1 MVWLK
6 NLKFVRKIQGG
17 FFILAFISTLIV
29 VVGYTQLTKMSST
42 KDSIF
47 KDYIA
52 PQSQIQNIYSHF
64 QKTQFIMLQFSMKEF
79 ASKFNDNVKDYEL
92 HKKSIDEAIETIL
105 KGDINDETRKNINE
119 VKKIWIDYKTMVA
132 DAIMSASVTQMY
144 EMAADIATSSGEEVG
159 QKLVKKFDSIN
170 SELSAKGKEL
180 NSSADRTAS
189 AAILLTILGSILGTV
204 VFCFNAFYLAPAIT
218 KPINKLK
225 EIVKEFAV
233 GNYDIKIK
241 NDSQDEIGEL
251 TDLFI
256 TLQKAQVD
264 KIYAAE
270 QIAAGNMHRVKP
282 ASSKDDLA
290 NAFNKE
296 VDIIESI
303 LNEANMLV
311 EANKQGQLN
320 LRGDVSKYSG
330 GWGKLIEGVNSIL
343 DVFLAP
349 IKEASE
355 VLSIMASG
363 DFTKKIQGDYKG
375 DYKLIKD
382 SVNDVAD
389 SLNEAL
395 SAVATSAS
403 AVASSSTQISSS
415 SEEMA
420 AGAQEQAQQAAEVAA
435 SVEEMTKTIL
445 ESNKNAGI
453 AAETSKSS
461 SDNAK
466 KGVQKV
472 EETKK
477 GIDKIVLSTEKTGVI
492 ITSLVKK
499 TDQIGE
505 ITQVIDDIADQ
516 TNLLALNAAIEAAR
530 AGEQGRGF
538 AVVADEVRKL
548 AERTTKA
555 TKEIAD
561 TIKAIQNEAKEADK
575 SMEDSNNAVKE
586 GIKLTEEVAH
596 SLREIL
602 MGADKV
608 SDIVVQVASASEQ
621 QSASAEMISK
631 NIEGINTVTQ
641 QTSDGINQIAKA
653 AEDLSR
659 LTVNLQEL
667 VGKFNIEGNSQ
678 IGNHFNRFEANDL
691 IAPHEEPT
699 LLQS

>member
-1 MVWLK
+1 MAWLK
-6 NLKFVRKIQGG
+6 NLKFVRKIQFG

-29 VVGYTQLTKMSST
+29 VVGYTQLSKMSST
-42 KDSIF
+42 KDKIF
-47 KDYIA
+47 KDYID
-52 PQSQIQNIYSHF
+52 PQSQIYDIYSHF

-79 ASKFNDNVKDYEL
+79 ASKFNDNVKEYEL
-92 HKKSIDEAIETIL
+92 HKKSIDESIDAIL
-105 KGDINDETRKNINE
+105 KADINEETRKNITE
-119 VKKIWIDYKTMVA
+119 VKKIWTDYKTMVA

-144 EMAADIATSSGEEVG
+144 EMAADIATTSGEEVG
-159 QKLVKKFDSIN
+159 KKLVNKFDSTN
-170 SELSAKGKEL
+170 KELAEKGKDL
-180 NSSADRTAS
+180 NTSADSTAKN
-189 AAILLTILGSILGTV
+189 AILLTILGSLIGTA
-204 VFCFNAFYLAPAIT
+204 VFMINAFYMAPAIT

-225 EIVKEFAV
+225 EIVKEFSV
-233 GNYDIKIK
+233 GNYDFKIK
-241 NDSQDEIGEL
+241 NESKDEIGEL

-256 TLQKAQVD
+256 TLQTAQVD

-270 QIAAGNMHRVKP
+270 QIAAGNMQRVKP
-282 ASSKDDLA
+282 ASDKDDLA
-290 NAFNKE
+290 IAFNRE
-296 VDIIESI
+296 VDTIEAI
-303 LNEANMLV
+303 LNEANLLV
-311 EANKQGQLN
+311 EANKEGRLS

-343 DVFLAP
+343 DAIVAP
-349 IKEASE
+349 LNESSE
-355 VLSIMASG
+355 VLSVMAKG
-363 DFTKKIQGDYKG
+363 DFTKKIEGDYKG
-375 DYKLIKD
+375 DYQLIKD
-382 SVNDVAD
+382 SVNDLAD
-389 SLNEAL
+389 SLNSAL
-395 SAVATSAS
+395 SAVAESAS

-445 ESNKNAGI
+445 ESNRNAGV
-453 AAETSKSS
+453 ALDTSKHS

-466 KGVQKV
+466 KGALKV
-472 EETKK
+472 EETQK
-477 GIDKIVLSTEKTGVI
+477 GIDKIAKSAEKTGAI
-492 ITSLVKK
+492 ITSLAKK

-586 GIKLTEEVAH
+586 GIKLTQEVA
-596 SLREIL
+596 SALKEIL
-602 MGADKV
+602 SGADKV
-608 SDIVVQVASASEQ
+608 SDVVALVASASEQ

-641 QTSDGINQIAKA
+641 QTSDGIHQIAKA

-667 VGKFNIEGNSQ
+667 LGRFVIQRAGNS
-678 IGNHFNRFEANDL
+678 FNKYAQNSSSVLDYED
-691 IAPHEEPT
+691 HH
-699 LLQS
+699 LLNS